1 MTDTST
7 LQGEG
12 ATSAPTHLYGVFL
25 SENSKL
31 FWLVT
36 WTGALTIVTL
46 GIYRFWARTRLRRY
60 IWSSI
65 RPGGDSFEY
74 TGTGLEKFLGFLIA
88 LVVLAVYLGLLQVV
102 LSFIGFSLWGA
113 ITSEPRGPM
122 DVVTQLGATYVT
134 GLAVLPLIFFAQYR
148 ARRYMLS
155 RTRWRGLRFAMDAA
169 AVGYAWRALLYFGL
183 SIVTLGALMPL
194 ATFRLEKYMTD
205 RMCYGDA
212 SFEQEGQWTALYG
225 AMKHLFIA
233 VGLLLPA
240 GVIIYWGLFL
250 GFLFLGFLSILS
262 FAGCI
267 WLLFGFIYYQV
278 ESFKYLTAQKVLDG
292 QVRFT
297 SQASCERVI
306 GIFVQGIILITILT
320 IVLILI
326 FVALYFVF
334 SALGSNGM
342 PGGGAGAEIFGGSG
356 LLWAL
361 LVVILGSLAC
371 FVLIGALATV
381 FISAPILG
389 HIVDTLRVE
398 NSGQLEQ
405 IRQRAG
411 DLMDDADGFAD
422 ALDVGGA
429 F

>member
-12 ATSAPTHLYGVFL
+12 AASAPTHLTGAFL
-25 SENSKL
+25 SEKSKL
-31 FWLVT
+31 FWLAL
-36 WTGALTIVTL
+36 WTGALTIVTF

-65 RPGGDSFEY
+65 KPGGDSFEY

-183 SIVTLGALMPL
+183 SIVTLGLLTPL

-205 RMCYGDA
+205 RMWYGDA
-212 SFEQEGQWTALYG
+212 GFEQEGQWSELYP
-225 AMKHLFIA
+225 AMKHQFIA
-233 VGLLLPA
+233 VGVLLLGA
-240 GVIIYWGLFL
+240 AIIYFGQAVALGGTVIIAGGLWL
-250 GFLFLGFLSILS
+250 ISGFV
-262 FAGCI
+262 
-267 WLLFGFIYYQV
+267 YYQV
-278 ESFKYLTAQKVLDG
+278 ESFKHLTAHKVLDG
-292 QVRFT
+292 KVHFT
-297 SQASCERVI
+297 SNASSARVI
-306 GIFVQGIILITILT
+306 SIFVLGL
-320 IVLILI
+320 VLIAVLVVGLI
-326 FVALYFVF
+326 IAFGTLFGLFALAGSGHDVTGVDRWAEIIAGIGLGAGLGVIFGSLVALV
-334 SALGSNGM
+334 
-342 PGGGAGAEIFGGSG
+342 
-356 LLWAL
+356 
-361 LVVILGSLAC
+361 C
-371 FVLIGALATV
+371 IGAFVIV

-389 HIVDTLRVE
+389 HYVDTLRVE
-398 NSGQLEQ
+398 NAEPLEQ
-405 IRQRAG
+405 IHQHAG
-411 DLMDDADGFAD
+411 DNMVDADGFAD

>member
-65 RPGGDSFEY
+65 RPGGDSFEH

-88 LVVLAVYLGLLQVV
+88 LVVLAVYLVLLQVV

-183 SIVTLGALMPL
+183 SIVTLGGLMPL

-205 RMCYGDA
+205 RMWYGDA

-240 GVIIYWGLFL
+240 GVIIYWG
-250 GFLFLGFLSILS
+250 LFLGFLSILS

>member
-1 MTDTST
+1 MTDTSI

-205 RMCYGDA
+205 RMWYGDA

>member
-12 ATSAPTHLYGVFL
+12 ATSAPTHLYCVFL

-31 FWLVT
+31 FWLVIR
-36 WTGALTIVTL
+36 TGALTVMTL

-183 SIVTLGALMPL
+183 SIVTLGLLTPL

-205 RMCYGDA
+205 RMWYGDA
-212 SFEQEGQWTALYG
+212 GFEQEGQWSELYP
-225 AMKHLFIA
+225 AMKHQFIA
-233 VGLLLPA
+233 VGVLLLGGA
-240 GVIIYWGLFL
+240 IIYFGQAVGL
-250 GFLFLGFLSILS
+250 GGTVM
-262 FAGCI
+262 FAGYL
-267 WLLFGFIYYQV
+267 WLLFGFVYYQV
-278 ESFKYLTAQKVLDG
+278 ESFKYLTARKVLDFAG
-292 QVRFT
+292 PGVL
-297 SQASCERVI
+297 V
-306 GIFVQGIILITILT
+306 
-320 IVLILI
+320 VLI
-326 FVALYFVF
+326 AVF
-334 SALGSNGM
+334 GYLA
-342 PGGGAGAEIFGGSG
+342 
-356 LLWAL
+356 
-361 LVVILGSLAC
+361 SL
-371 FVLIGALATV
+371 VLIGALVTV

-389 HIVDTLRVE
+389 HYVDTLRVE
-398 NSGQLEQ
+398 NAGPLEQ

-411 DLMDDADGFAD
+411 DQLADADGFAD

>member
-1 MTDTST
+1 MSDILTP
-7 LQGEG
+7 QGEG
-12 ATSAPTHLYGVFL
+12 ATSAPTHLNGSFL
-25 SENSKL
+25 PENSKL
-31 FWLVT
+31 FWLAV
-36 WTGALTIVTL
+36 WTGALTVVTL
-46 GIYRFWARTRLRRY
+46 GIYRFWARTRMRRY
-60 IWSSI
+60 IWSSTVAE
-65 RPGGDSFEY
+65 GDSFEY

-88 LVVLAVYLGLLQVV
+88 LVVLAVYLGVLQVV

-113 ITSEPRGPM
+113 ISSKPNGPTDILM
-122 DVVTQLGATYVT
+122 QLGATYVT

-155 RTRWRGLRFAMDAA
+155 RTRWRGLRFSMDPA

-205 RMCYGDA
+205 RMWYGDA

-250 GFLFLGFLSILS
+250 GFLFLSFLSILS

-278 ESFKYLTAQKVLDG
+278 ESFKYLTAHKVLDG

-306 GIFVQGIILITILT
+306 GIFVLGIILFTILT
-320 IVLILI
+320 FFVIL
-326 FVALYFVF
+326 FFAALFFVF
-334 SALGSNGM
+334 PALGSNGM
-342 PGGGAGAEIFGGSG
+342 TGGGLLGA
-356 LLWAL
+356 
-361 LVVILGSLAC
+361 LVLILGSSAYI
-371 FVLIGALATV
+371 VLIGAFVTV
-381 FISAPILG
+381 CISAPILG
-389 HIVDTLRVE
+389 HLVDTLRVE

-411 DLMDDADGFAD
+411 DLMADADGFAD

>member
-205 RMCYGDA
+205 RMWYGDA
-212 SFEQEGQWTALYG
+212 GFEQEGQWTALYG

>member
-183 SIVTLGALMPL
+183 SIVTLGLLTPL

-205 RMCYGDA
+205 RMWYGDA
-212 SFEQEGQWTALYG
+212 GFEQEGQWSELYP
-225 AMKHLFIA
+225 AMKHQFIA
-233 VGLLLPA
+233 VGVLLLGGA
-240 GVIIYWGLFL
+240 IIYFGQAVGL
-250 GFLFLGFLSILS
+250 GGTVM
-262 FAGCI
+262 FAGDL
-267 WLLFGFIYYQV
+267 WLLFGFVYYQV
-278 ESFKYLTAQKVLDG
+278 ESFKYLTARKVLDG
-292 QVRFT
+292 KVRFT
-297 SQASCERVI
+297 SNASSGRVI
-306 GIFVQGIILITILT
+306 GIFVLGAILIAILAFVLSMVFGALFG
-320 IVLILI
+320 ILAASSGGFGMNGGGDGMGIFAGPGVLVVLI
-326 FVALYFVF
+326 AVF
-334 SALGSNGM
+334 GYLA
-342 PGGGAGAEIFGGSG
+342 
-356 LLWAL
+356 
-361 LVVILGSLAC
+361 SL
-371 FVLIGALATV
+371 VLIGALVTV

-389 HIVDTLRVE
+389 HYVDTLRVE
-398 NSGQLEQ
+398 NAGPLEQ

-411 DLMDDADGFAD
+411 DQLADADGFAD

>member
-1 MTDTST
+1 MTGTST

-205 RMCYGDA
+205 RMWYGDA

>member
-12 ATSAPTHLYGVFL
+12 ATSAPKHLYGSFL
-25 SENSKL
+25 PENSKL

-113 ITSEPRGPM
+113 ITSESRGPM

-183 SIVTLGALMPL
+183 SIVTLGLLTPL
-194 ATFRLEKYMTD
+194 ATFRLGKYMTD
-205 RMCYGDA
+205 RMWYGDA
-212 SFEQEGQWTALYG
+212 
-225 AMKHLFIA
+225 
-233 VGLLLPA
+233 
-240 GVIIYWGLFL
+240 
-250 GFLFLGFLSILS
+250 GF
-262 FAGCI
+262 
-267 WLLFGFIYYQV
+267 
-278 ESFKYLTAQKVLDG
+278 
-292 QVRFT
+292 
-297 SQASCERVI
+297 
-306 GIFVQGIILITILT
+306 
-320 IVLILI
+320 
-326 FVALYFVF
+326 
-334 SALGSNGM
+334 
-342 PGGGAGAEIFGGSG
+342 
-356 LLWAL
+356 
-361 LVVILGSLAC
+361 
-371 FVLIGALATV
+371 
-381 FISAPILG
+381 
-389 HIVDTLRVE
+389 
-398 NSGQLEQ
+398 
-405 IRQRAG
+405 
-411 DLMDDADGFAD
+411 
-422 ALDVGGA
+422 
-429 F
+429 

>member
-205 RMCYGDA
+205 RMWYGDA

-240 GVIIYWGLFL
+240 GVIIYWG
-250 GFLFLGFLSILS
+250 LFLGFLSILS

>member
-205 RMCYGDA
+205 RMWYGDA

>member
-205 RMCYGDA
+205 RMWYGDA

-361 LVVILGSLAC
+361 LVVILGSWRALCLLARLRPC
-371 FVLIGALATV
+371 LSQRPFLA
-381 FISAPILG
+381 ISLTRCG
-389 HIVDTLRVE
+389 
-398 NSGQLEQ
+398 
-405 IRQRAG
+405 
-411 DLMDDADGFAD
+411 
-422 ALDVGGA
+422 
-429 F
+429 

>member
-134 GLAVLPLIFFAQYR
+134 SLAVLPLIFFAQYR

-205 RMCYGDA
+205 RMWYGDA

-240 GVIIYWGLFL
+240 GVIIYWG
-250 GFLFLGFLSILS
+250 LFLGFLSILS